1 MNIKWLI
8 NCSVF
13 ACLLVGASAVDAR
26 LYRWVDAQGRVH
38 YSDQVPPEQSKKGHQ
53 VLDKRGT
60 KIDEVAREKT
70 RQELIEARRKQA
82 IQAEKD
88 ERTRLI
94 RERDEML
101 LRTFTKVE
109 DLDRVIDDRM
119 TVLDSIINLTQAKVN
134 KLLGQLKAVEERRLN
149 YIKQGKAAPEQL
161 ARNIVELR
169 RQIKNNEGLVTRN
182 QHRKEL
188 IKQKF
193 GLDRERFLE
202 LAKKRERMREE
213 AAKEF

>member
-1 MNIKWLI
+1 MNIKSLI

-13 ACLLVGASAVDAR
+13 ACLLVGTSAVDAR
-26 LYRWVDAQGRVH
+26 LYRWVDDEGRVH

-53 VLDKRGT
+53 VLNKRGT
-60 KIDEVAREKT
+60 KVDEVAREKT
-70 RQELIEARRKQA
+70 REELIEARRKQA

-88 ERTRLI
+88 EHNRLI

-134 KLLGQLKAVEERRLN
+134 KLLGQLKTAEERKIN
-149 YIKQGKAAPEQL
+149 YIKQGKEVPEQL
-161 ARNIVELR
+161 AQNIVELR
-169 RQIKNNEGLVTRN
+169 LQIKNNEGLVVRN
-182 QHRKEL
+182 QRRKEL

-193 GLDRERFLE
+193 GLDRTRFLE
-202 LAKKRERMREE
+202 LVKKREHIREE
-213 AAKEF
+213 AAKKF